1 MAEGG
6 DGTAWDEM
14 KETQKGRKRRK
25 SEEKREDGRRRGG
38 GRRANDAGGLSGKKK
53 QALKSSSSRV
63 NVNSERTWLWV
74 HFLCVNTEPQRK
86 LIGNC

>member
-25 SEEKREDGRRRGG
+25 SEEKKEEEGRGG
-38 GRRANDAGGLSGKKK
+38 REEGRGLMMQEGCREKKTSFKK
-53 QALKSSSSRV
+53 QQPGECK
-63 NVNSERTWLWV
+63 
-74 HFLCVNTEPQRK
+74 
-86 LIGNC
+86 